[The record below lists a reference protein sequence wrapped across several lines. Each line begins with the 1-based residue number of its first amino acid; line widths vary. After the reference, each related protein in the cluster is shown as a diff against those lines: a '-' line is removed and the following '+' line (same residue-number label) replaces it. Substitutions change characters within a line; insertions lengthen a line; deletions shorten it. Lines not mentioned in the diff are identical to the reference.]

1 MTGAIIAINF
11 STSAAALYETGTLLG
26 MYLTAAICFRI
37 LGQYETRAYPVLPM
51 TLLLIYLAIAIGV
64 SFLCSVLEAVLLSV
78 TPAFIEGQ
86 LEPKPRRGRVLKE
99 VKDNL
104 DKSISSILILN
115 TFAHTMG
122 AAGVGAQATK
132 VFGARWETL
141 IAVLLTLA
149 ILYLSEII
157 PKTLGATFW
166 KELALP
172 SAQVIKWLVKLLYP
186 LVWLSAR
193 LTDLF
198 AKGGHASSINRE
210 EFAALAK
217 LGARHGSLGSQES
230 ELLENILRL
239 RDIRTANILTPRTV
253 VSALDA
259 SLTVGEAMTL
269 MKEQEFSRM
278 PVYQQGL
285 DTVVGLVLKPRILS
299 AMLEGAEDK
308 PLSDYMVPINRV
320 STELPVPILL
330 DLFIRRR
337 EHMFLVEDEYGQTAG
352 IVTLE
357 DAVETLLG
365 REIMDE
371 SDTVEDM
378 QELARAKYR
387 GRLRDK
393 K

>member
-1 MTGAIIAINF
+1 
-11 STSAAALYETGTLLG
+11 
-26 MYLTAAICFRI
+26 
-37 LGQYETRAYPVLPM
+37 M

-78 TPAFIEGQ
+78 TPAFIESQ
-86 LEPKPRRGRVLKE
+86 LEPKPRRGRVLKD

-166 KELALP
+166 KQLALP
-172 SAQVIKWLVKLLYP
+172 SAQIIRWLVKLLYP

-198 AKGGHASSINRE
+198 AKGSHPSAINRE
-210 EFAALAK
+210 ELAALAK
-217 LGARHGSLGSQES
+217 LGARHGSLGSQEG
-230 ELLENILRL
+230 ELLENILKL
-239 RDIRTANILTPRTV
+239 REIRTASILTPRTV

-259 SLTVGEAMTL
+259 SLTVNEAMER
-269 MKEQEFSRM
+269 MKEVPFTRM
-278 PVYQQGL
+278 PVYQADL
-285 DTVVGLVLKPRILS
+285 DTVVGQVLRPRILT
-299 AMLEGAEDK
+299 AMLEGGQDK
-308 PLSDYMVPINRV
+308 PLTDFMVPIKRV
-320 STELPVPILL
+320 SAELRVPILL

-378 QELARAKYR
+378 QELARARYR
-387 GRLRDK
+387 ESLHEK
-393 K
+393 NKPIKNK